1 MRLRHLA
8 TAGLSLLMTLA
19 AVGAATAGVL
29 DDVRKRGMLICG
41 FDSAYAGFALPNKA
55 GEWEGFNVDICKA
68 IAAAVNVKWQAKPL
82 TSNERFLAQA
92 SGAVDLLAMQNTWTM
107 NRDTKL
113 GVRFVAT
120 HYYDIQSFLVRKS
133 LNAKG
138 IADLNGGSA
147 CVISGSTAE
156 VNLNDLFKSR
166 GMSYMPVTF
175 KSGDESQL
183 AYGSGRCD
191 FIMGDRINLANMRSR
206 QASPADHTLL
216 DEGIG
221 REPLSLS
228 IRMGD
233 DQWFSIVRWVYNGLL
248 VAEHHG
254 ITQGNIDQMVQTAT
268 DSEAT
273 NLLGKTA
280 SLGEDLG
287 LDKQFMVR
295 AIKTVGNYGEMYE
308 RHIGPK
314 GTLGVARG
322 INALWTKGGLQYAPP
337 FK

>member
-1 MRLRHLA
+1 MRTKRLVTL
-8 TAGLSLLMTLA
+8 GLSLLLSLA
-19 AVGAATAGVL
+19 ATTVSASVL
-29 DDVRKRGMLICG
+29 DDVRKRGTLICG
-41 FDSAYAGFALPNKA
+41 VDAGYAGFALPNKA
-55 GEWEGFNVDICKA
+55 GEWEGFNIDLCKA
-68 IAAAVNVKWQAKPL
+68 MAAAVKVNWQAKAL

-92 SGAVDLLAMQNTWTM
+92 SGSVDLLAMQNTWTM

-156 VNLNDLFKSR
+156 VNINDLFKTR
-166 GMSYMPVTF
+166 GMSYTPVTF
-175 KSGDESQL
+175 KSGQESQL

-206 QASPADHTLL
+206 QENPADHTLL

-221 REPLSLS
+221 REPLSIS
-228 IRMGD
+228 VRNGD

-248 VAEHHG
+248 VAELHG
-254 ITQGNIDQMVQTAT
+254 ITQANVDQMLQTAT

-287 LDKQFMVR
+287 LDNQFMVR
-295 AIKTVGNYGEMYE
+295 ALKASGNYGEMYE
-308 RHIGPK
+308 RHVGPK
-314 GTLGVARG
+314 SSLGVARG